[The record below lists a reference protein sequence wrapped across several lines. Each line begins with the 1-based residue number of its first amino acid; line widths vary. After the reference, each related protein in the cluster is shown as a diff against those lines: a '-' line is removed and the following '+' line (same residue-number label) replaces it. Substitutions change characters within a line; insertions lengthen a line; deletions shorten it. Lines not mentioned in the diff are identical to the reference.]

1 MSNVI
6 KISRIPEEYAVVL
19 ATLVLDKYYNNT
31 NTQNIDVYKIL
42 KLFGFKLLVS
52 EDTAYDDTVAFLSI
66 NNCYK
71 YVYGCKEVIY
81 INTKFSEKQIRY
93 ALINLLG
100 KYFINYSNQNS
111 YRIECK
117 TKEQNTCEN
126 ALSDIF
132 TLNILMPREQFI
144 NKYNEFKTYRGMDRI
159 EKLKQ
164 YFNVSHSQIQR
175 YIHNLGLNKKEK
187 VKVLEFKKI

>member
-1 MSNVI
+1 MSNII

-81 INTKFSEKQIRY
+81 INPKFGEKQIRY

-100 KYFINYSNQNS
+100 KYFINYNNQNS

-117 TKEQNTCEN
+117 IKEQNTCEN

-175 YIHNLGLNKKEK
+175 YIHSLGLNKKEK
-187 VKVLEFKKI
+187 EKVLELKKI

>member
-1 MSNVI
+1 MSNII

-81 INTKFSEKQIRY
+81 INPKFGEKQIRY

-100 KYFINYSNQNS
+100 KYFINYNNQNS

-117 TKEQNTCEN
+117 IKEQNTCEN

-175 YIHNLGLNKKEK
+175 YIHSLGLNKKEK